1 MSSTYPTERA
11 QQELEWM
18 RQAQQGDLASFN
30 ALVERH
36 QDAAYGLA
44 LRMLRDPAA
53 AEDVTQEAFL
63 SAYRALA
70 QFRGGNVRS
79 WVLTIVANGARDT
92 LRSPARRRTT
102 SLERHLEGTDPG
114 GSWASADPLPERAA
128 EQAETAR
135 IVRAAVARLP
145 DDQRLLVGLVDLE
158 GLDYE
163 EAAAVAGVALGT
175 VKSRLF
181 RARARLRELLR
192 EAPELRGAFERPT
205 GEAKA

>member
-1 MSSTYPTERA
+1 
-11 QQELEWM
+11 M
-18 RQAQQGDLASFN
+18 RQAQGGDLASFN
-30 ALVERH
+30 ALVARH

-53 AEDVTQEAFL
+53 AEDVTHEAFF

-70 QFRGGNVRS
+70 RFRGGSVRS
-79 WVLTIVANGARDT
+79 WVLTIVANGARDA

-102 SLERHLEGTDPG
+102 SLERHLEGKDPG

-135 IVRAAVARLP
+135 IVRAAIARLP
-145 DDQRLLVGLVDLE
+145 DDQRLLVGLVDIE

-181 RARARLRELLR
+181 RARARLRDLLR
-192 EAPELRGAFERPT
+192 EAPELRGAFPRPI
-205 GEAKA
+205 GEAEA

>member
-1 MSSTYPTERA
+1 
-11 QQELEWM
+11 M
-18 RQAQQGDLASFN
+18 RQAQGGNLASFN

-53 AEDVTQEAFL
+53 AEDVTQEAFF

-70 QFRGGNVRS
+70 RFRGGSVRS
-79 WVLTIVANGARDT
+79 WVLTIVANGARDA
-92 LRSPARRRTT
+92 LRSPARSRTT

-114 GSWASADPLPERAA
+114 GTWASADPLPERAA

-135 IVRAAVARLP
+135 IVHAAVARLP
-145 DDQRLLVGLVDLE
+145 VDQRLLVGLVDLE
-158 GLDYE
+158 GLDYQ

-181 RARARLRELLR
+181 RARARLRDLLR
-192 EAPELRGAFERPT
+192 DAPELQGALPRPT
-205 GEAKA
+205 GEAEG

>member
-1 MSSTYPTERA
+1 
-11 QQELEWM
+11 M

-181 RARARLRELLR
+181 RARAHLRELLR

>member
-1 MSSTYPTERA
+1 
-11 QQELEWM
+11 M